1 MSPSRPK
8 LSLKNR
14 ALGYLS
20 MREYSRLEL
29 SRKLQRYAEEGDD
42 VGAVLDFLEKN
53 RFLSEE
59 RFTEALIRRR
69 LDSYGNQRIMAE
81 LQTHW
86 LDPELLQQSKEEL
99 AGSEVAR
106 ARAVWQKKFGPG
118 SRSAVLAEQSG
129 EPVDVDWRS
138 AREVQMKQ
146 VRYLAQRGFS
156 GGAIRAAMHNNNL
169 DELDDLE

>member
-20 MREYSRLEL
+20 MREHSRLEL

-42 VGAVLDFLEKN
+42 VEAVLDFMEQH

-81 LQTHW
+81 LQTHG
-86 LDPELLQQSKEEL
+86 LDAELLQQSRQEL

-106 ARAVWQKKFGPG
+106 ARAVWQKKFGPD
-118 SRSAVLAEQSG
+118 SRAGLLAQQADDLVAPDWQSTREQ
-129 EPVDVDWRS
+129 R
-138 AREVQMKQ
+138 MKQ

-156 GGAIRAAMHNNNL
+156 NSAIRAAMQQ
-169 DELDDLE
+169 DSDDGS

>member
-29 SRKLQRYAEEGDD
+29 SRKLQRYAEEGED
-42 VGAVLDFLEKN
+42 VGAVLDFLAMH

-69 LDSYGNQRIMAE
+69 QDSYGNQRIMAE
-81 LQTHW
+81 LQTHG
-86 LDPELLQQSKEEL
+86 LDSELLQQSKEEL
-99 AGSEVAR
+99 AASEVAR
-106 ARAVWQKKFGPG
+106 ARAVWQKKFGLG
-118 SRSAVLAEQSG
+118 SRNAALAEQAG
-129 EPVDVDWRS
+129 EPVTADWRS
-138 AREVQMKQ
+138 AQELRMKQ

-156 GGAIRAAMHNNNL
+156 GGAIRAAMQNTL
-169 DELDDLE
+169 D

>member
-20 MREYSRLEL
+20 MREHSRLEL
-29 SRKLQRYAEEGDD
+29 SRKLQRYAEEGED
-42 VGAVLDFLEKN
+42 VEAVLDFLAQN
-53 RFLSEE
+53 SFLSEE

-81 LQTHW
+81 LQTHG
-86 LDPELLQQSKEEL
+86 LNSELLQQSKAEL
-99 AGSEVAR
+99 AGSEAAR
-106 ARAVWQKKFGPG
+106 ARAVWQKKFGLG
-118 SRSAVLAEQSG
+118 SRAAQQPDEQ
-129 EPVDVDWRS
+129 PNADWRS
-138 AREVQMKQ
+138 ARELRAKQ

-156 GGAIRAAMHNNNL
+156 GSAIRSAMQGDVDDFD
-169 DELDDLE
+169 DE